1 MKKTVIVFLAITVV
15 AGIVFLTFRDTS
27 KPAQDR
33 PLVIG
38 FENDVPTFDPLALG
52 NVFALRVGS
61 QVFEGLTRLD
71 ENNHIAGGVAE
82 SWVSSPDFKIWTFKL
97 RDGVK

>member
-1 MKKTVIVFLAITVV
+1 MKKVTAILSVAIVVGIAAFFLARNS
-15 AGIVFLTFRDTS
+15 AGS
-27 KPAQDR
+27 AAPER
-33 PLVIG
+33 PLIIG

-71 ENNHIAGGVAE
+71 ENNQIGRAHV
-82 SWVSSPDFKIWTFKL
+82 
-97 RDGVK
+97 